1 MTVQPNGDGFFLSIV
16 IASSHSINNTEQVL
30 QSLRSQVNH
39 DDDVEII
46 VADSSG
52 TEEPLLQLKDQ
63 NPDVLFLE
71 FPLNTPLPTLWGAG
85 IAKARGNI
93 IAITDSLCIPD
104 DQWIHSIFKAH
115 VADDLIIG
123 GAVESAPSRTWLDWA
138 AYFCEYG
145 QFMQPLQEGVVTE
158 LPGNNISFKRVA
170 LENGK
175 KFTEHGFWKTF
186 WCRHLQEQGIR
197 LVSKSSIVVFDRK
210 SYAFL
215 PFLNRR
221 FHHGKC
227 FGGMRG
233 QRMSV
238 LRRGIF
244 LFGSTLLPIV
254 FLWRTGK
261 AIVSKKR
268 YVKEFVMSLPYSI
281 LAIISWSFGEFCGYL
296 TGPGSSSRYIV

>member
-1 MTVQPNGDGFFLSIV
+1 MTVQPKGTRLFLSIV
-16 IASSHSINNTEQVL
+16 IASSHSIRNTEEVL
-30 QSLRSQVNH
+30 RSLRSQQNNGN
-39 DDDVEII
+39 VEIL

-52 TEEPLLQLKDQ
+52 EDEAVLKLKGLY
-63 NPDVLFLE
+63 PDVLFLE
-71 FPLNTPLPTLWGAG
+71 FPFKTPLPTLWGAG
-85 IAKARGNI
+85 IAKARGDI
-93 IAITDSLCIPD
+93 IAITDSLCVPD
-104 DQWIHSIFKAH
+104 KHWIHSILSAH
-115 VADDLIIG
+115 IADDLIIG
-123 GAVESAPSRTWLDWA
+123 GAVESISSRTWLDWA

-175 KFTEHGFWKTF
+175 KYTEHGFWKTF
-186 WCRHLQEQGIR
+186 WCRHLQEKGIR

-210 SYAFL
+210 SYEFL

-233 QRMSV
+233 KRMS
-238 LRRGIF
+238 LLKRGIF
-244 LFGSTLLPIV
+244 LFGAPLLPLV

-261 AIVSKKR
+261 TIISKKR
-268 YVKEFVMSLPYSI
+268 YIKEFVVSLPYSI
-281 LAIISWSFGEFCGYL
+281 LAVICWSFGEFCGYL
-296 TGPGSSSRYIV
+296 AGPGRSDRYYV